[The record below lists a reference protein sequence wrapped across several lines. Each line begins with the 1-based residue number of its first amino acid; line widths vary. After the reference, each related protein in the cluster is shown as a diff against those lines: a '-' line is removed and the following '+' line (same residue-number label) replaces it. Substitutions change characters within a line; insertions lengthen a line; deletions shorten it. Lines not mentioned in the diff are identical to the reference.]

1 MFICSNKYS
10 CFLKKK
16 KKKKNIT
23 QHYWKV
29 QTGLLHLALIELTVL
44 AKTLYDQ
51 SNSLS
56 PLQLKKKK
64 NHYHPMFV
72 TILLLFIYSQIDN

>member
-1 MFICSNKYS
+1 MYSNKYS
-10 CFLKKK
+10 YFLHTHTKKK
-16 KKKKNIT
+16 KILT

-51 SNSLS
+51 SNS
-56 PLQLKKKK
+56 
-64 NHYHPMFV
+64 
-72 TILLLFIYSQIDN
+72 

>member
-1 MFICSNKYS
+1 MFMCSNKYS
-10 CFLKKK
+10 YFLNKKK
-16 KKKKNIT
+16 KLT

-64 NHYHPMFV
+64 KNHYHPMFV

>member
-1 MFICSNKYS
+1 MSPQ
-10 CFLKKK
+10 KK
-16 KKKKNIT
+16 KKKKNPT

-29 QTGLLHLALIELTVL
+29 QTGLLHLALIELTIF

-51 SNSLS
+51 SNSLP
-56 PLQLKKKK
+56 PLQFKKKKKK

-72 TILLLFIYSQIDN
+72 TILLLFIYSQIYN

>member
-1 MFICSNKYS
+1 M
-10 CFLKKK
+10 
-16 KKKKNIT
+16 
-23 QHYWKV
+23 

-56 PLQLKKKK
+56 TLQLKKKKKK

>member
-1 MFICSNKYS
+1 MCSNKYS
-10 CFLKKK
+10 YFLNKKK
-16 KKKKNIT
+16 KLTK
-23 QHYWKV
+23 HYWKV

-64 NHYHPMFV
+64 KIITTPC
-72 TILLLFIYSQIDN
+72 L